1 MSRRKSALITGGSQ
15 GIGLACAQLLY
26 EKGYDICLMS
36 RSPEKLD
43 EAARAVPPEL
53 PDRSIPYPRTLP
65 ARNRRRQRWNRP
77 AACWGGST
85 F

>member
-36 RSPEKLD
+36 RSPNKLD
-43 EAARAVPPEL
+43 EAARSVSAG
-53 PDRSIPYPRTLP
+53 
-65 ARNRRRQRWNRP
+65 A
-77 AACWGGST
+77 
-85 F
+85 